1 MYSRTVSIPMGLFL
15 NLLGRS
21 ATGQHL
27 TVYTHF
33 LTGPRNGDTLKGP
46 EEMHVILLDNGR
58 IDLINTEYQ
67 DVLKCIR
74 CGACQN
80 VCPVYRQSS
89 GHAYRGVYAGPIG
102 AVINP
107 VMFKTEIDD
116 YSDLPFASSLCG
128 ACNEVCP
135 VNIPLQDLLVR
146 LRGNPNLTNKTLSK
160 SLAMRVFA
168 FIATSP
174 KIWRLL
180 IRLSKL
186 VNFFPPL
193 LNIFSPLRIWKQTR
207 HLPNLHGL
215 EFRQWYNKRIKSKLS
230 EHSSDYP
237 DYNETIYTSKARLKD
252 NDLVTD
258 FNRNFTSVN
267 GKVIFNIQE
276 LVSFLLNN
284 ELMFGFCEEHLIELF
299 ETELNQKKI
308 YLSPEFNRDRF
319 EKYQFAITPAIGAIA
334 ETGSLVLTDSA
345 PIDPLT
351 TICPWV
357 HIGVLKRENI
367 VSSVSEGLK
376 QFQNIKNVTWVT
388 GPSKTADIEGILIE
402 GVHGPGKEICYI
414 INS

>member
-1 MYSRTVSIPMGLFL
+1 MHYS
-15 NLLGRS
+15 
-21 ATGQHL
+21 
-27 TVYTHF
+27 
-33 LTGPRNGDTLKGP
+33 
-46 EEMHVILLDNGR
+46 
-58 IDLINTEYQ
+58 NTE
-67 DVLKCIR
+67 K
-74 CGACQN
+74 AEN
-80 VCPVYRQSS
+80 
-89 GHAYRGVYAGPIG
+89 
-102 AVINP
+102 
-107 VMFKTEIDD
+107 
-116 YSDLPFASSLCG
+116 
-128 ACNEVCP
+128 
-135 VNIPLQDLLVR
+135 
-146 LRGNPNLTNKTLSK
+146 
-160 SLAMRVFA
+160 
-168 FIATSP
+168 FI
-174 KIWRLL
+174 
-180 IRLSKL
+180 
-186 VNFFPPL
+186 
-193 LNIFSPLRIWKQTR
+193 
-207 HLPNLHGL
+207 
-215 EFRQWYNKRIKSKLS
+215 KRIKSKLS

-357 HIGVLKRENI
+357 HIGVIKRENI